1 MKKASVSSQNLG
13 VFQSLGATSNRDEN
27 AGGQKS
33 WSSERLLLPGKSSQR
48 HLSAASLMPLNNRR
62 ALPSKWE
69 DAERWICSP
78 VSGQRIGQ
86 ISHSQPQKRPKSKS
100 GPIMPAGVVCYANYS
115 PAMEGLE
122 DGSTVRSFL
131 VGPPLSDG
139 VLVADDGLFARY
151 GKGEVG
157 QSHLADAKNS
167 GVQIQSAS
175 LPGWSELLLSEP
187 SLSGSQDEKLD
198 GAKQTMDSC
207 AVLRQ
212 DMATRVSHK
221 GGINSSLRGVSST
234 PSFPSILET
243 HGDSSTKVEVR
254 NMQVDKPAKFISWS
268 KGQIPNTTQKRSPRF
283 KDFNN
288 SMEAQASSWNISEE
302 EIMSTSKLLR
312 EEAKI
317 TAWEKLQKEKA
328 EAAIR
333 KLEVKLE
340 KKRSSSMD
348 TILNKLSMA
357 EMKAQKMRSALSNHE
372 GYQIPKT
379 SRKGVSL
386 RKLVRMGS
394 FKRCFTSGH
403 AF

>member
-131 VGPPLSDG
+131 VGPPFSAG

-187 SLSGSQDEKLD
+187 SLSGSQGMFFLVVFCFCRE
-198 GAKQTMDSC
+198 
-207 AVLRQ
+207 
-212 DMATRVSHK
+212 
-221 GGINSSLRGVSST
+221 IIENESSL
-234 PSFPSILET
+234 
-243 HGDSSTKVEVR
+243 
-254 NMQVDKPAKFISWS
+254 
-268 KGQIPNTTQKRSPRF
+268 
-283 KDFNN
+283 
-288 SMEAQASSWNISEE
+288 
-302 EIMSTSKLLR
+302 IMVLGCGENLC
-312 EEAKI
+312 ECI
-317 TAWEKLQKEKA
+317 T
-328 EAAIR
+328 
-333 KLEVKLE
+333 
-340 KKRSSSMD
+340 
-348 TILNKLSMA
+348 
-357 EMKAQKMRSALSNHE
+357 
-372 GYQIPKT
+372 
-379 SRKGVSL
+379 
-386 RKLVRMGS
+386 
-394 FKRCFTSGH
+394 
-403 AF
+403 